1 MYLIGKFTVY
11 LVRLVL
17 IIKSRELKYFY
28 NLMFY
33 SERQS
38 KHLSTLLMYS
48 RTSRMIIVWL
58 LILGDVLGLI
68 LCFNLALKLRLSES
82 LSLETPVLYALIA
95 MYLFGLYLTDT
106 YKLNREISG
115 VRLSERAVLGILA
128 TVTAVT
134 SGIYITGLW
143 GSEPIVGRG
152 VLLISVVLFS
162 IWAAISRTIASSWLN
177 VNQQSSR
184 FLVLGN
190 YQKVV
195 EFGKEHRKLNSNT
208 EFVSFS
214 EHFAGS
220 DYGRD
225 KNAWRKSSVLDKV
238 EGFNSTW
245 KKQYWSGILIDDA
258 ERNLSQQM
266 IRELMDMRLKGIYV
280 YSITDFCEQ
289 FWQKIPPAYVRDD
302 WFAFTSGFN
311 ILHNR
316 IKAKLKQAVD
326 IVVAALMIVVS
337 LPITIPV
344 AIAIKLSSEGPIF
357 YSQVRTGL
365 NGKKFRVHK
374 FRSMYQNAEAKGI
387 QWAKEKDPRI
397 TKIGSFIRLT
407 RIDELPQLWN
417 VFKGEMSLIG
427 PRPERPE
434 FDLQLREQIPYYD
447 VRYLVKP
454 GITGWAQV
462 CYPYGASVEDAYQ
475 KVAYDLYYIKNYSL
489 FLDMA
494 IALKT
499 LRVVVL
505 GKGR

>member
-1 MYLIGKFTVY
+1 
-11 LVRLVL
+11 
-17 IIKSRELKYFY
+17 
-28 NLMFY
+28 MFY
-33 SERQS
+33 SRRS
-38 KHLSTLLMYS
+38 SNYLSTLLIYS
-48 RTSRMIIVWL
+48 HTSRMIIVCL
-58 LILGDVLGLI
+58 LVIGDILGLL
-68 LCFNLALKLRLSES
+68 LCFDLALRLRVSQPLD
-82 LSLETPVLYALIA
+82 LGMPILYALIA

-106 YKLNREISG
+106 YKLNREVSG
-115 VRLSERAVLGILA
+115 VRLSERAILGIIA
-128 TVTAVT
+128 AVTAVT
-134 SGIYITGLW
+134 SLVYITGLW

-152 VLLISVVLFS
+152 VLLISVGLFS
-162 IWAAISRTIASSWLN
+162 IWAVVSRAIVDAWLKA
-177 VNQQSSR
+177 NQQSSR
-184 FLVLGN
+184 FLVLGD

-195 EFGKEHRKLNSNT
+195 EFGKEHRKLNSQT
-208 EFVSFS
+208 EFVSFAD
-214 EHFAGS
+214 FAGEDS
-220 DYGRD
+220 YTSAR
-225 KNAWRKSSVLDKV
+225 SSARTAVVDRVGSLS
-238 EGFNSTW
+238 STW
-245 KKQYWSGILIDDA
+245 KQQYWSGILIDGA
-258 ERNLSQQM
+258 ERSLSQQM
-266 IRELMDMRLKGIYV
+266 VRDLMDMRLQGVYV
-280 YSITDFCEQ
+280 YSIADFCEQ
-289 FWQKIPPAYVRDD
+289 FWQKIPPAYVQDD

-316 IKAKLKQAVD
+316 IKAKLKQLID
-326 IVVAALMIVVS
+326 IVVAAVMIIVS
-337 LPITIPV
+337 LPITLPT
-344 AIAIKLSSEGPIF
+344 AIAIKFSSPGPIF

-365 NGKKFRVHK
+365 NGKKFRVYK
-374 FRSMYQNAEAKGI
+374 FRSMCQNAESKGI

-417 VFKGEMSLIG
+417 VFKGEMSLVG

-489 FLDMA
+489 LMDLA
-494 IALKT
+494 IAFKT

>member
-1 MYLIGKFTVY
+1 
-11 LVRLVL
+11 
-17 IIKSRELKYFY
+17 
-28 NLMFY
+28 MFY
-33 SERQS
+33 SKQQS
-38 KHLSTLLMYS
+38 KYLSTLLMYS
-48 RTSRMIIVWL
+48 RTSRRMIVWL
-58 LILGDVLGLI
+58 LILGDITGLL
-68 LCFNLALKLRLSES
+68 LCFNLALKLRVSES
-82 LSLETPVLYALIA
+82 LNFQTPALYMLIA

-106 YKLNREISG
+106 YKLNREVSG
-115 VRLSERAVLGILA
+115 VRLSERAILGILA

-134 SGIYITGLW
+134 CGIYLTGLW

-152 VLLISVVLFS
+152 VLLISVTLFS
-162 IWAAISRTIASSWLN
+162 IWAVMSRMIADRWLKT
-177 VNQQSSR
+177 NQQSSR
-184 FLVLGN
+184 FLVLGD

-195 EFGKEHRKLNSNT
+195 KFGKEHRKLNSQT
-208 EFVSFS
+208 EFVAFS
-214 EHFAGS
+214 DHFAGGKS
-220 DYGRD
+220 GHRDEINYG
-225 KNAWRKSSVLDKV
+225 KSMLMNTTDQL
-238 EGFNSTW
+238 NSTW
-245 KKQYWSGILIDDA
+245 NQQYWSGILIDGA
-258 ERNLSQQM
+258 ERNLSQPM

-280 YSITDFCEQ
+280 YSIADFCEQ
-289 FWQKIPPAYVRDD
+289 FWQKIPPAYIQDD

-316 IKAKLKQAVD
+316 IKVKLKQAID
-326 IVVAALMIVVS
+326 ILAAAVLLILS
-337 LPITIPV
+337 LPITIAI
-344 AIAIKLSSEGPIF
+344 AIAIKVSSKGPIF

-387 QWAKEKDPRI
+387 QWAKKKDPRV
-397 TKIGSFIRLT
+397 TPIGSFIRLT

-417 VFKGEMSLIG
+417 VFKGEMSLVG

-434 FDLQLREQIPYYD
+434 FDLQLREEIPYYD

-489 FLDMA
+489 FLDLA

-499 LRVVVL
+499 LRVVFL

>member
-1 MYLIGKFTVY
+1 
-11 LVRLVL
+11 
-17 IIKSRELKYFY
+17 
-28 NLMFY
+28 MFY
-33 SERQS
+33 SKQRS
-38 KHLSTLLMYS
+38 KYLSTLLMYS
-48 RTSRMIIVWL
+48 RTSRIIIVSL
-58 LILGDVLGLI
+58 LIVGDILGLL
-68 LCFNLALKLRLSES
+68 LCFNLALKLRLSQS
-82 LSLETPVLYALIA
+82 LNLQTPVLYALIA
-95 MYLFGLYLTDT
+95 MYLFGLYVTDT
-106 YKLNREISG
+106 YKLKREVSG
-115 VRLSERAVLGILA
+115 VQLTERAVLGILA

-134 SGIYITGLW
+134 SGVYITGLW
-143 GSEPIVGRG
+143 GSDPIVGRG

-162 IWAAISRTIASSWLN
+162 IWAAISRTLASRWLET
-177 VNQQSSR
+177 NQQTNR

-195 EFGKEHRKLNSNT
+195 EFGKEHRKLNSQT

-214 EHFAGS
+214 EHFTDSKLYAGE
-220 DYGRD
+220 
-225 KNAWRKSSVLDKV
+225 KNTARQSLVAERS
-238 EGFNSTW
+238 EGLNSTW
-245 KKQYWSGILIDDA
+245 KKQYWSGILIDGA

-280 YSITDFCEQ
+280 YSLADFCEQ
-289 FWQKIPPAYVRDD
+289 FWQKIPPAYVQDD

-316 IKAKLKQAVD
+316 IKAKLKQAID
-326 IVVAALMIVVS
+326 LVVAAVMIVVS

-344 AIAIKLSSEGPIF
+344 AIAIKLTSKGPIF

-387 QWAKEKDPRI
+387 QWAIERDPRI
-397 TKIGSFIRLT
+397 TKVGSFIRLT

-417 VFKGEMSLIG
+417 VFKGEMSLVG

>member
-1 MYLIGKFTVY
+1 
-11 LVRLVL
+11 
-17 IIKSRELKYFY
+17 
-28 NLMFY
+28 MFY
-33 SERQS
+33 SRRS
-38 KHLSTLLMYS
+38 SNYLSTLLIYS
-48 RTSRMIIVWL
+48 HTSRMIIVCL
-58 LILGDVLGLI
+58 LVIGDILGLL
-68 LCFNLALKLRLSES
+68 LCFDLALRLRVSQPLD
-82 LSLETPVLYALIA
+82 LGMPILYALIA

-106 YKLNREISG
+106 YKLNREVSG
-115 VRLSERAVLGILA
+115 VRLSERAILGIIA
-128 TVTAVT
+128 AVTAVT
-134 SGIYITGLW
+134 SLVYITGLW

-152 VLLISVVLFS
+152 VLLISVGLFS
-162 IWAAISRTIASSWLN
+162 IWAVVSRAIVDAWLKA
-177 VNQQSSR
+177 NQQSSR
-184 FLVLGN
+184 FLVLGD

-195 EFGKEHRKLNSNT
+195 EFGKEHRKLNSQT
-208 EFVSFS
+208 EFVSFAD
-214 EHFAGS
+214 FAGEDS
-220 DYGRD
+220 YTPAR
-225 KNAWRKSSVLDKV
+225 SSARTAVVDRVGSLS
-238 EGFNSTW
+238 STW
-245 KKQYWSGILIDDA
+245 KQQYWSGILIDGA
-258 ERNLSQQM
+258 ERSLSQQM
-266 IRELMDMRLKGIYV
+266 VRDLMDMRLRGVYV
-280 YSITDFCEQ
+280 YSIADFCEQ
-289 FWQKIPPAYVRDD
+289 FWQKIPPAYVQDD

-316 IKAKLKQAVD
+316 IKAKLKQLID
-326 IVVAALMIVVS
+326 IVVAAVMIIVS
-337 LPITIPV
+337 LPITLPT
-344 AIAIKLSSEGPIF
+344 AIAIKFSSPGPIF

-365 NGKKFRVHK
+365 NGKKFRVYK
-374 FRSMYQNAEAKGI
+374 FRSMCQNAESKGI

-417 VFKGEMSLIG
+417 VFKGEMSLVG

-489 FLDMA
+489 LMDLA
-494 IALKT
+494 IAFKT

>member
-1 MYLIGKFTVY
+1 
-11 LVRLVL
+11 
-17 IIKSRELKYFY
+17 
-28 NLMFY
+28 
-33 SERQS
+33 
-38 KHLSTLLMYS
+38 MYS

-58 LILGDVLGLI
+58 LIVGDIFGLL
-68 LCFNLALKLRLSES
+68 LCFNLALKLRLS
-82 LSLETPVLYALIA
+82 LSLDLGTPVLYALIA

-106 YKLNREISG
+106 YKLNREVSG
-115 VRLSERAVLGILA
+115 VRLSERAILGILA

-134 SGIYITGLW
+134 SGVYLTGLW

-152 VLLISVVLFS
+152 VLLISVGLFS
-162 IWAAISRTIASSWLN
+162 IWAVASRTLADIWLKS
-177 VNQQSSR
+177 NQQSSR
-184 FLVLGN
+184 FLVFGDR
-190 YQKVV
+190 QKII
-195 EFGKEHRKLNSNT
+195 EFGKEHRKLNSHT
-208 EFVSFS
+208 EFVSYAD
-214 EHFAGS
+214 HFAASSYSKHRSATRTSLVSDTIGS
-220 DYGRD
+220 L
-225 KNAWRKSSVLDKV
+225 NAA
-238 EGFNSTW
+238 W
-245 KKQYWSGILIDDA
+245 KQQHWSGILIDGA
-258 ERNLSQQM
+258 ERNLSEQM

-280 YSITDFCEQ
+280 YSIADFCEQ
-289 FWQKIPPAYVRDD
+289 FWQKIPPAYVQDD

-316 IKAKLKQAVD
+316 IKAKLKQAID
-326 IVVAALMIVVS
+326 VVAAAILIVIS

-344 AIAIKLSSEGPIF
+344 AIAIKLTSPGPIF

-397 TKIGSFIRLT
+397 TKVGSFIRLT

-417 VFKGEMSLIG
+417 VFKGEMSLVG

-489 FLDMA
+489 FLDLA

>member
-1 MYLIGKFTVY
+1 
-11 LVRLVL
+11 
-17 IIKSRELKYFY
+17 
-28 NLMFY
+28 MFY
-33 SERQS
+33 SRQS
-38 KHLSTLLMYS
+38 SKYLSTLLIYS
-48 RTSRMIIVWL
+48 HTSRMIIVCL
-58 LILGDVLGLI
+58 LVIGDILGLL
-68 LCFNLALKLRLSES
+68 LCFDLALRLRVSQPLD
-82 LSLETPVLYALIA
+82 LGMPILYALIA

-106 YKLNREISG
+106 YKLNREVSG
-115 VRLSERAVLGILA
+115 VRLSERAILGIIA
-128 TVTAVT
+128 AVTAVT
-134 SGIYITGLW
+134 SLVYITGLW

-152 VLLISVVLFS
+152 VLLISVGLFL
-162 IWAAISRTIASSWLN
+162 IWAVVSRAIVDGWLKA
-177 VNQQSSR
+177 NQQSSR
-184 FLVLGN
+184 FLVLGD

-195 EFGKEHRKLNSNT
+195 EFGKEHRKFNSQT
-208 EFVSFS
+208 EFVSFAD
-214 EHFAGS
+214 FAGEDS
-220 DYGRD
+220 YTPAR
-225 KNAWRKSSVLDKV
+225 SSARTAVVDRVGSLS
-238 EGFNSTW
+238 STW
-245 KKQYWSGILIDDA
+245 KQQYWSGILIDGA
-258 ERNLSQQM
+258 ERSLSQQM
-266 IRELMDMRLKGIYV
+266 VRDLMDMRLQGVYV
-280 YSITDFCEQ
+280 YSIADFCEQ
-289 FWQKIPPAYVRDD
+289 FWQKIPPAYVQDD

-316 IKAKLKQAVD
+316 IKAKLKQLID
-326 IVVAALMIVVS
+326 IVVAAVMIIVS
-337 LPITIPV
+337 LPITLPT
-344 AIAIKLSSEGPIF
+344 AIAIKLSSPGPIF

-365 NGKKFRVHK
+365 NGKKFRVYK
-374 FRSMYQNAEAKGI
+374 FRSMCQNAESKGI

-417 VFKGEMSLIG
+417 VFKGEMSLVG

-489 FLDMA
+489 LMDLA
-494 IALKT
+494 IAFKT

>member
-1 MYLIGKFTVY
+1 
-11 LVRLVL
+11 
-17 IIKSRELKYFY
+17 
-28 NLMFY
+28 MFY
-33 SERQS
+33 SKRS
-38 KHLSTLLMYS
+38 PKYLPTLLIYIH
-48 RTSRMIIVWL
+48 TSRMIIVCL
-58 LILGDVLGLI
+58 LVIGDILGLL
-68 LCFNLALKLRLSES
+68 LCFDLALRLRVSQPLD
-82 LSLETPVLYALIA
+82 LGMPILYALIA

-106 YKLNREISG
+106 YKLNREVSG
-115 VRLSERAVLGILA
+115 VRLSERAILGIIA
-128 TVTAVT
+128 AVTAVT
-134 SGIYITGLW
+134 SLVYITGLW

-152 VLLISVVLFS
+152 VLLISVGLFS
-162 IWAAISRTIASSWLN
+162 IWAVVSRAIVDAWLKA
-177 VNQQSSR
+177 NQQSSR
-184 FLVLGN
+184 FLVLGD

-195 EFGKEHRKLNSNT
+195 EFGKEHRKLNSQT
-208 EFVSFS
+208 EFVSFAD
-214 EHFAGS
+214 FAGEDS
-220 DYGRD
+220 YTSAR
-225 KNAWRKSSVLDKV
+225 SSARTAVVDRVGSLS
-238 EGFNSTW
+238 STW
-245 KKQYWSGILIDDA
+245 KQQYWSGILIDGA
-258 ERNLSQQM
+258 ERSLSQQM
-266 IRELMDMRLKGIYV
+266 VRDLMDMRLQGVYV
-280 YSITDFCEQ
+280 YSIADFCEQ
-289 FWQKIPPAYVRDD
+289 FWQKIPPAYVQDD

-316 IKAKLKQAVD
+316 IKAKLKQLID
-326 IVVAALMIVVS
+326 IVVAAVMIIVS
-337 LPITIPV
+337 LPITLPT
-344 AIAIKLSSEGPIF
+344 AIAIKFSSPGPIF

-365 NGKKFRVHK
+365 NGKKFRVYK
-374 FRSMYQNAEAKGI
+374 FRSMCQNAESKGI

-417 VFKGEMSLIG
+417 VFKGEMSLVG

-489 FLDMA
+489 LMDLA
-494 IALKT
+494 IAFKT

>member
-1 MYLIGKFTVY
+1 
-11 LVRLVL
+11 
-17 IIKSRELKYFY
+17 
-28 NLMFY
+28 MFY
-33 SERQS
+33 SKQQS
-38 KHLSTLLMYS
+38 KYLSTLLMYS
-48 RTSRMIIVWL
+48 RTSRRMIVWL
-58 LILGDVLGLI
+58 LILGDIAGLL

-82 LSLETPVLYALIA
+82 LNFETPVLYALIA

-106 YKLNREISG
+106 YKLNREVSG
-115 VRLSERAVLGILA
+115 VRLSERAILGILA

-134 SGIYITGLW
+134 CGVYITGLW

-152 VLLISVVLFS
+152 VLLISVGLFS
-162 IWAAISRTIASSWLN
+162 IWAVTSRMIANRWLK

-184 FLVLGN
+184 FLVLGD

-195 EFGKEHRKLNSNT
+195 KFGKEHRKLNSHT

-214 EHFAGS
+214 DHFASGNPGNRGEINNGKPMVI
-220 DYGRD
+220 DTI
-225 KNAWRKSSVLDKV
+225 NQL
-238 EGFNSTW
+238 NSTW
-245 KKQYWSGILIDDA
+245 NQQYWSGILIDGA

-266 IRELMDMRLKGIYV
+266 IRELMEMRLKGIYV
-280 YSITDFCEQ
+280 YSIADFCEQ
-289 FWQKIPPAYVRDD
+289 FWQKIPPAYIQDD

-316 IKAKLKQAVD
+316 IKAKLKQAID
-326 IVVAALMIVVS
+326 ILAAAVLLLLS
-337 LPITIPV
+337 LPITIAI
-344 AIAIKLSSEGPIF
+344 AIAIKFSSKGPIF

-365 NGKKFRVHK
+365 NGQKFRVYK
-374 FRSMYQNAEAKGI
+374 FRSMYQNAEAQGI
-387 QWAKEKDPRI
+387 QWAKKKDPRV
-397 TKIGSFIRLT
+397 TPIGSFIRLT

-417 VFKGEMSLIG
+417 VFKGEMSLVG

-434 FDLQLREQIPYYD
+434 FDLQLREEIPYYD

-489 FLDMA
+489 FLDLA